1 MHLRL
6 PSVIE
11 VQFPFVLI
19 KTKTGLFLMDRLG
32 KTRFSK
38 KIGFVFTII
47 MPFLGAVMIYLLV
60 NSLSNI
66 LSSPEV
72 SKAIRELGPAANIL
86 LPGLN
91 PYLPIFYGWAA
102 LIIAMIVH
110 EFSHGVQAR
119 AHEINVKSTGI
130 VLFLIIPIGAFA
142 EIDEKQLEEAGL
154 KKTCRTLSA
163 GSVSNIITAFA
174 ALTVFIILILSLK
187 PVADGILVLGLDSNG
202 SAYQMGMRL
211 GDIIVS
217 VNGEHTP
224 NRDSFIKAVSKAYG
238 QCKNITFHI
247 SRNGLANYTVTLEK
261 NLTASG
267 IIRLVS
273 LKDVLED
280 YSSILIHSPIEGI
293 MAYLMIPTVPFPWVY
308 ERIPFSDQLQKYY
321 TSTLL
326 GKDYHYFINFFFWI
340 WFVNFN
346 VGVFNALPLYPLD
359 GGIMFKLFCRKKLSK
374 RMSVKT
380 IDRMVYVFSLI
391 LFGLIISTI
400 IMPYF
405 TF

>member
-1 MHLRL
+1 MRLHL
-6 PSVIE
+6 PNIIE

-19 KTKTGLFLMDRLG
+19 KTKMGLFLMDRLG

-38 KIGFVFTII
+38 KIGLVFTII

-60 NSLSNI
+60 NSLNNI
-66 LSSPEV
+66 LSSPGV

-91 PYLPIFYGWAA
+91 PYLPIFYGWTA

-130 VLFLIIPIGAFA
+130 VLFLVIPIGAFA

-154 KKTCRTLSA
+154 KEACRTLSA
-163 GSVSNIITAFA
+163 GPASNIITAFV
-174 ALTVFIILILSLK
+174 ALTIFIVLILSLK
-187 PVADGILVLGLDSNG
+187 PVAEGILVLGLDSNG
-202 SAYQMGMRL
+202 SAYRMGMRL

-217 VNGEHTP
+217 VNGEPTP
-224 NRDSFIKAVSKAYG
+224 DRESFVKAIKSCG
-238 QCKNITFHI
+238 QCKNITFYV
-247 SRNGLANYTVTLEK
+247 SRNGFVNYTFTLER
-261 NLTASG
+261 NLTTSG
-267 IIRLVS
+267 IIRLVP
-273 LKDVLED
+273 LKDVLEE
-280 YSSILIHSPIEGI
+280 YSSVLMRSPVEGI
-293 MAYLMIPTVPFPWVY
+293 MTYLMIPTVPFPWVY

-321 TSTLL
+321 TSTIL
-326 GKDYHYFINFFFWI
+326 GRGYHYFVNFFFWI

-359 GGIMFKLFCRKKLSK
+359 GGIVFKLFCRKKLSNK
-374 RMSVKT
+374 ISIKT
-380 IDRMVYVFSLI
+380 IDRIVYALSLI
-391 LFGLIISTI
+391 LFSLIIGTI
-400 IMPYF
+400 IIPYL
-405 TF
+405 TV